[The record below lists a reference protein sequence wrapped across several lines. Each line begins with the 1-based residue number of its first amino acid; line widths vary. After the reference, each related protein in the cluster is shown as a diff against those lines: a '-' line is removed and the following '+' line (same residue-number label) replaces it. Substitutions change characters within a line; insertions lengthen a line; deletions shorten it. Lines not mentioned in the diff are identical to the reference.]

1 MNYADPEYDHS
12 SKGKVQVG
20 NPQHLR
26 TFSAPFQYQMLK
38 EVRKRPEG
46 AKVLEVPKMY
56 FFIDLYING
65 NRSSDFTKMKTI
77 DTDSRN

>member
-1 MNYADPEYDHS
+1 MIIAQR
-12 SKGKVQVG
+12 GKCRLG
-20 NPQHLR
+20 TPS
-26 TFSAPFQYQMLK
+26 TFAPFQYQMLK